1 MSSVDQVSL
10 QSDGATE
17 RKRWETP
24 VVILASAQHSTRAYT
39 TSGVDGIATT
49 GSAYGS

>member
-1 MSSVDQVSL
+1 MSSVDTPSFEPAP
-10 QSDGATE
+10 STE

-24 VVILASAQHSTRAYT
+24 VVILASTQHSTRAYS

-49 GSAYGS
+49 GSPYGS

>member
-1 MSSVDQVSL
+1 MSSIDNNSL
-10 QSDGATE
+10 QPAGATE
-17 RKRWETP
+17 RKCWETP